1 VSLTSIAEQPA
12 RIDVWAYVQIARID
26 HWFKNTFM
34 ILGVILAVFYEPQV
48 AVWSS
53 VPALI
58 IAVVATCLVASSNY
72 VLNELLDGPN
82 DMLHPEKRR
91 RPVSAPGDRK
101 AANRQYRERQRQD
114 RARRQQGMQR
124 GEQWAMPARDRGAVR
139 ALVRDYVD
147 SRRRLSEFYM
157 YGLLVLLVL
166 LFIRNPLVQ
175 SIVPVLVT
183 VAVLIMLVEGI
194 FIGRRARALAE
205 KRLPGESTQGVRL
218 YAAMRALQIR
228 QLRMPKPRIKPGD
241 SF

>member
-1 VSLTSIAEQPA
+1 MDSPA
-12 RIDVWAYVQIARID
+12 DDAAATPDDSGSPAAPANQ
-26 HWFKNTFM
+26 
-34 ILGVILAVFYEPQV
+34 GAVTAGKGRPTPKRSE
-48 AVWSS
+48 A
-53 VPALI
+53 
-58 IAVVATCLVASSNY
+58 
-72 VLNELLDGPN
+72 
-82 DMLHPEKRR
+82 EKRR

-124 GEQWAMPARDRGAVR
+124 GEQWAMPARDRGGVR

>member
-1 VSLTSIAEQPA
+1 MPDDSGSPA
-12 RIDVWAYVQIARID
+12 APV
-26 HWFKNTFM
+26 NP
-34 ILGVILAVFYEPQV
+34 GAVTAGKGRPTPKRSE
-48 AVWSS
+48 A
-53 VPALI
+53 
-58 IAVVATCLVASSNY
+58 
-72 VLNELLDGPN
+72 
-82 DMLHPEKRR
+82 EKRR

-124 GEQWAMPARDRGAVR
+124 GEQWAMPARDRGGVR

-157 YGLLVLLVL
+157 YGLLVLLVF